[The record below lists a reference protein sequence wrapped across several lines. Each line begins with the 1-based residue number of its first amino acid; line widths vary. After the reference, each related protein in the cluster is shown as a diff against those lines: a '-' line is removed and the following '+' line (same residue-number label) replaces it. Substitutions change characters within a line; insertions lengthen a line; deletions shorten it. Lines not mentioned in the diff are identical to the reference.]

1 MQATQHVF
9 LRKVVSLI
17 CSGKPCFISQQLHRL
32 GPTKCRE
39 EMPHL
44 GRSWPPLARGKGST
58 EAPGTSPAGPWSPG
72 HRRAS
77 LEQRQWGRHLLFI
90 AKGPAQGERK
100 LRRREKRQHRASLR
114 VIIPDTWLCSPPS
127 GSLLI
132 PIKNPLP
139 EACKMPALYGIK

>member
-1 MQATQHVF
+1 MLWETLFHIPTASLAGAHQVSGGNATAWVD
-9 LRKVVSLI
+9 
-17 CSGKPCFISQQLHRL
+17 P
-32 GPTKCRE
+32 GP
-39 EMPHL
+39 L
-44 GRSWPPLARGKGST
+44 WPGDKGST

-139 EACKMPALYGIK
+139 EASKMPALYGIK